1 MSFLLLSGA
10 LLTAN
15 PVYRIEPNCYF
26 STTQALVHAPEA
38 NRFHRRYGILDP
50 INSVACSLQSE
61 GIEITTL
68 DDYQTAFRLAAP
80 RLEGDEQ
87 HAMFSSS
94 ALFFK
99 QPEASS
105 DAPEGRV
112 TAKEG
117 QSLTEEDYALHTNDG
132 DAGSSVF
139 SVMNATIPT
148 ASALPPIWKSLL
160 SQQTQSESF
169 IFPLTTALYV
179 TSPYGLR
186 YHPVIHSFMRHEGT
200 DFRAAMNSNVM
211 SIADG
216 VVTETGYGPVTGFYV
231 TISHKD
237 GWNSRYL
244 HLNRLNVSRNQVVQK
259 GSVIGLSGNTGR
271 TNGPHLHLEI
281 GHNNRLLDPM
291 TILFELRQTPVQDT
305 ALIPAPAAVAPQLID
320 MTPTIAV
327 VVGEGKSLQIGVRV
341 GRKMTLYAPNEP
353 VETEQG
359 SWRIVKK
366 FGKYKLVRIE
376 TSPANDSRE

>member
-1 MSFLLLSGA
+1 MSFLLLSGT

-26 STTQALVHAPEA
+26 STTQALIHAPEA
-38 NRFHRRYGILDP
+38 NSFRRRFGILDP
-50 INSVACSLQSE
+50 INSVACRLLSE

-80 RLEGDEQ
+80 RLEMDEQ
-87 HAMFSSS
+87 HAMFSCFM
-94 ALFFK
+94 LFLR

-105 DAPEGRV
+105 DASEGRV
-112 TAKEG
+112 VAKEG
-117 QSLTEEDYALHTNDG
+117 RSLTGEDYALHTNDG
-132 DAGSSVF
+132 DSGSSVF

-148 ASALPPIWKSLL
+148 ASALPPIWKPLL

-169 IFPLTTALYV
+169 LFPLTTALYV

-200 DFRAAMNSNVM
+200 DFRAPMNSNVM

-231 TISHKD
+231 TVSHKD

-244 HLNRLNVSRNQVVQK
+244 HLNQPGVSRNQIVPK

-281 GHNNRLLDPM
+281 SHNNRLLDPM
-291 TILFELRQTPVQDT
+291 TMLFEPPQTTPQDT
-305 ALIPAPAAVAPQLID
+305 AFVPAPAAVAPQRID

-327 VVGEGKSLQIGVRV
+327 VVGEGKSLQIGVRI
-341 GRKMTLYAPNEP
+341 GRKMTMYAPDEP

-359 SWRIVKK
+359 SWRIAKK

-376 TSPANDSRE
+376 TSSANDSRE